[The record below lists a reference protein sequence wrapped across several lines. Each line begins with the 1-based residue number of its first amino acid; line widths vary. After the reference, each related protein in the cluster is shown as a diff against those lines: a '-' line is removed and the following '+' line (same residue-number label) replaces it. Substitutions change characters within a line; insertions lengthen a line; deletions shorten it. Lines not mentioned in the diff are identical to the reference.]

1 MNSKSANITKQ
12 IKLLMIY
19 LNHFF
24 LRSNRLRR
32 VSRKVF
38 NYVNELHYKSNKI
51 SLNHK
56 SKNNNDNCFLYAITV
71 TLNNK
76 KSKNNPERKLKFKL
90 FINNYTYFP
99 TKSKNWKM
107 FETNNKTP
115 FTNVL
120 LLLLLLSNII
130 EKIRQ
135 A

>member
-1 MNSKSANITKQ
+1 
-12 IKLLMIY
+12 MIY

-24 LRSNRLRR
+24 LRSNRLKR

-76 KSKNNPERKLKFKL
+76 NSNTVTLNNKNSKNNPERKPKFKL

-115 FTNVL
+115 FTNVSF
-120 LLLLLLSNII
+120 LSNII

>member
-1 MNSKSANITKQ
+1 MNSKSANIAKQ

-38 NYVNELHYKSNKI
+38 DYVNELYYKSNKI

-71 TLNNK
+71 NLNNK
-76 KSKNNPERKLKFKL
+76 NSKNNSERKPKFKL

-99 TKSKNWKM
+99 TNQ
-107 FETNNKTP
+107 KTGKCLKQIVKHP
-115 FTNVL
+115 L
-120 LLLLLLSNII
+120 LMYYYYQTL
-130 EKIRQ
+130 
-135 A
+135 